1 MEQQEILHAMTL
13 ARLCR
18 FSPATATQL
27 YRQAGSATAVMQHRH
42 DIKALIPDA
51 TKHLTSIFLHADE
64 ELRRAE
70 QELQYDQQKGI
81 LPLVM
86 NDERYPVRLK
96 ECDDAP
102 IILYYK
108 GTANLNHRHV
118 ISIVGTRHCTTYGQE
133 LVQRFVSDLRHLC
146 PQTLIVSGLAYG
158 IDVCAHRQALTNAF
172 DTVGVLAHG
181 LDELYPSHHR
191 QTANEMARQGGLIT
205 EFMTQTRP
213 EKMNFV
219 QRNRIVA
226 SMSDACIVVESA
238 EKGGSLITAT
248 IARSYDRDVFAFPGR
263 VADKA
268 SAGCNQLIQDN
279 VAGLITSAEDFVKA
293 MRWESDKQLQEAQ
306 SNGIERQL
314 FPEFSDDELRI
325 VEVLKKTNDLQIN
338 ILAVQCGMPVSRLSA
353 TLFELEM
360 KGVVKTLAGG
370 TYHLMALR

>member
-70 QELQYDQQKGI
+70 QELQYDQQRGI

-133 LVQRFVSDLRHLC
+133 LVQRFVSDLRLLC

-181 LDELYPSHHR
+181 LDELYPSQNEFRPAKPHR
-191 QTANEMARQGGLIT
+191 CRH
-205 EFMTQTRP
+205 
-213 EKMNFV
+213 V
-219 QRNRIVA
+219 
-226 SMSDACIVVESA
+226 
-238 EKGGSLITAT
+238 
-248 IARSYDRDVFAFPGR
+248 
-263 VADKA
+263 
-268 SAGCNQLIQDN
+268 
-279 VAGLITSAEDFVKA
+279 
-293 MRWESDKQLQEAQ
+293 
-306 SNGIERQL
+306 
-314 FPEFSDDELRI
+314 
-325 VEVLKKTNDLQIN
+325 
-338 ILAVQCGMPVSRLSA
+338 
-353 TLFELEM
+353 
-360 KGVVKTLAGG
+360 
-370 TYHLMALR
+370 

>member
-1 MEQQEILHAMTL
+1 MNEQEVFYTIALTRMTGFNSQMALQLYQELGGGQSVYEHRLDIGDAIADCSPQLVENLRNWDDALKRATVEMEFVTKHNIQVLTMNAPNYP
-13 ARLCR
+13 ARLREC
-18 FSPATATQL
+18 
-27 YRQAGSATAVMQHRH
+27 
-42 DIKALIPDA
+42 PDA
-51 TKHLTSIFLHADE
+51 
-64 ELRRAE
+64 
-70 QELQYDQQKGI
+70 
-81 LPLVM
+81 
-86 NDERYPVRLK
+86 PVL
-96 ECDDAP
+96 
-102 IILYYK
+102 LYYK
-108 GTANLNHRHV
+108 GLADLNQQRV
-118 ISIVGTRHCTTYGQE
+118 VDIVGTRHCTTYGQE
-133 LVQRFVSDLRHLC
+133 LVQRFVSDLRLLC

-191 QTANEMARQGGLIT
+191 QTANEMAWQGGLIT

-226 SMSDACIVVESA
+226 GMSDACIVVESA

-279 VAGLITSAEDFVKA
+279 VAALITSAEDFVKV

-314 FPEFSDDELRI
+314 FPEFSDDELKI

-338 ILAVQCGMPVSRLSA
+338 ILAAQCGMPVGRLSA